1 MTAARYLFRAELRR
15 GGWRFVVVTSLLLGL
30 VGGLALLAG
39 AGARRTASAFDRLE
53 RATLTSTLLVN
64 PEETAAA
71 PPDQLRKLP
80 GVEAVS
86 AAHGLIVIPV
96 GRTEPFADVAWL
108 AGADDSWFR
117 DVDRPVAR
125 EGRLPDQSR
134 PDELFANPGA
144 AEANGLRVG
153 DTIDVV
159 AVSPDEIRQEWT
171 EAQFGEAVRAG
182 KLGEGS
188 APSPRRHRCCDG

>member
-1 MTAARYLFRAELRR
+1 MSAARYLFRAELRR
-15 GGWRFVVVTSLLLGL
+15 GGWRFVIAASVLLGL

-39 AGARRTASAFDRLE
+39 AGARRTASAFERLE

-64 PEETAAA
+64 PEDPAAA
-71 PPDQLRKLP
+71 PPDRLRKLP

-96 GRTEPFADVAWL
+96 GRTDPFGDVAWL
-108 AGADDSWFR
+108 AGTDDSWFR
-117 DVDRPVAR
+117 DVDRPVVR

-144 AEANGLRVG
+144 AKATGLRVG
-153 DTIDVV
+153 DTIDVFTI
-159 AVSPDEIRQEWT
+159 SPDEIRADMT
-171 EAQFGEAVRAG
+171 EAKFGEAVSAG
-182 KLGEGS
+182 KLGKAARLLEC
-188 APSPRRHRCCDG
+188 RHRFRS